1 MALEGELQTLPL
13 RDLLDWLARRRASG
27 RLTLSRGMTVRQF
40 HLRDGRVT
48 LVNSSEEWTRLGQL
62 LIDRGLVEETEV
74 AQMLEQ
80 RSSSR
85 TRLGRLLIDAGVI
98 SGLQLGTV
106 LGEKSRALLLD
117 CLAWDGGDFH
127 FDDQALAR
135 RQEAGSS
142 PVDLQELLE
151 AREDRFRPGLRAWW
165 SAMTMSS
172 RSARCPARTGP
183 PSPGSASPRRR

>member
-1 MALEGELQTLPL
+1 MALEGELQTLPM

-74 AQMLEQ
+74 AQVLEQ

-85 TRLGRLLIDAGVI
+85 ARLGRLLIDAGVI
-98 SGLQLGTV
+98 SGVELGTV

-117 CLAWDGGDFH
+117 CLAWDGGAFH
-127 FDDQALAR
+127 FDEQAPAR

-151 AREDRFRPGLRAWW
+151 ARGGPVSAGPEGVVVTDDDVIEIRPLPSSYRA
-165 SAMTMSS
+165 A
-172 RSARCPARTGP
+172 
-183 PSPGSASPRRR
+183 